1 VSVTGEQSGRN
12 AVVTGAASGIG
23 RAIALALAAEGG
35 RVAAADLDLEGA
47 EETAAQARGAGGEM
61 QAFAVDVTDAVS
73 VGALRDAIEAA
84 LGPVDVVVNN
94 AGWTNSEPFLEN
106 TPELWSRVVA
116 INFIG
121 PMTVAHTFLKPL
133 VAAGRPGAVVNVA
146 SDAGRVGST
155 GETSYAGAKG
165 GVIAFTKSLAREMAR
180 HGVTVNSVS
189 PGPTDT
195 PMLRRQPE
203 KFREALVRAVPLR
216 RFAAPEDIAAAVCFF
231 ASPRASYITGQVLS
245 VSGGLTMVD

>member
-1 VSVTGEQSGRN
+1 MSTADELRSRT

-23 RAIALALAAEGG
+23 RAIALALASEGA
-35 RVAAADLDLEGA
+35 RVAAADLDLDGA
-47 EETAAQARGAGGEM
+47 QETVALARDAGGEVH
-61 QAFAVDVTDAVS
+61 AFAVDVTDAES
-73 VGALRDAIEAA
+73 VGALHAAIDAA

-106 TPELWSRVVA
+106 TPQLWSRVVA
-116 INFIG
+116 INLVG
-121 PMTVAHTFLKPL
+121 PMIVAHTFLKPL
-133 VAAGRPGAVVNVA
+133 VASGRSGVVVNVS

-180 HGVTVNSVS
+180 YGVTVNSVS

-203 KFREALVRAVPLR
+203 QFRDALVRAVPLR
-216 RFAAPEDIAAAVCFF
+216 RFATPEDIAAAVCFF

-245 VSGGLTMVD
+245 VSGGLTMAG